1 MIKLIQTASPQP
13 VTHIT
18 ERIWLVL
25 AMFAI
30 MAFAFAG
37 MRKGWKRRANRV
49 IPQIEIHIPAGSTQ
63 VSPKVAARF
72 SGTTVA
78 GNWLDRITNQR
89 LGTPRGV
96 FVQVFNQGIFI
107 TDDASFHLWIG
118 AQKIHYV
125 STSRGLAGDVVEKNG
140 LLKITWQLGDLAVD
154 TGVRVNRHSDHELIV
169 NAVKIFP
176 GKLPNAASDA
186 AEKGAGA

>member
-1 MIKLIQTASPQP
+1 
-13 VTHIT
+13 
-18 ERIWLVL
+18 
-25 AMFAI
+25 
-30 MAFAFAG
+30 MALAFAG

-49 IPQIEIHIPAGSTQ
+49 IPQIEIDIPAGSTQ

-72 SGTTVA
+72 SGTTIA

-107 TDDASFHLWIG
+107 TDDASFHLWID
-118 AQKIHYV
+118 AQKIHYI

-186 AEKGAGA
+186 AEKEAGA